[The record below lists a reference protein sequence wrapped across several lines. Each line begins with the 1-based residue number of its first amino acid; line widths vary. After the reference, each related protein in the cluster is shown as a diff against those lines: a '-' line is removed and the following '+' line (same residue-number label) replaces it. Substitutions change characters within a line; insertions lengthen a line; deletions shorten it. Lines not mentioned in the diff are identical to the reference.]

1 VLSVIRTRKY
11 DYKLYVPVGTLVKM
25 STEKPARR
33 RGRLPAA
40 EREQR
45 RVAVLEA
52 TEEALLEDGYDGVTM
67 LAIAKRAGAS
77 KETLYSWFGSREG
90 LFAAL
95 IEHNADGSAAAI
107 DAALGTGES
116 VRETLMR
123 FSAGLLTLLTS
134 PPSVAMNRAAM
145 QSPELSALLLRSGR
159 HRVGPIVERYLAG
172 LHTAG
177 EIDAPDAAVAFEL
190 LYGLVVRDTQ
200 IRVLLGEA
208 TPTGAAVR
216 RTATAAVDQFLLLVR
231 PD

>member
-1 VLSVIRTRKY
+1 M
-11 DYKLYVPVGTLVKM
+11 GTLVKM
-25 STEKPARR
+25 STKKTPPR

-52 TEEALLEDGYDGVTM
+52 TEAALLEEGYDSVTM

-77 KETLYSWFGSREG
+77 KETLYSWFGSRDG

-107 DAALGTGES
+107 DAALSTDEPTDVTL
-116 VRETLMR
+116 VRFAT
-123 FSAGLLTLLTS
+123 GLLRLLTS
-134 PPSVAMNRAAM
+134 PPSIALNRAAM
-145 QSPELSALLLRSGR
+145 QSPELSALLLASGR

-172 LHTAG
+172 LHDAG
-177 EIDAPDAAVAFEL
+177 EINAPDAAAAFEL
-190 LYGLVVRDTQ
+190 LYGLVIRDTQ

-208 TPTGAAVR
+208 KPSASAISQTAELAVERFLTLVQPT
-216 RTATAAVDQFLLLVR
+216 
-231 PD
+231 